1 MPDSW
6 NQRQPY
12 ASAKD
17 AFERFLTPSDM
28 PATL

>member
-1 MPDSW
+1 MPDNW
-6 NQRQPY
+6 NQRQSA

-17 AFERFLTPSDM
+17 ALERLRTPSDL

>member
-6 NQRQPY
+6 NQCQSD
-12 ASAKD
+12 ASAED
-17 AFERFLTPSDM
+17 ALERLLTPSDL

>member
-1 MPDSW
+1 MTDNR
-6 NQRQPY
+6 NQRQSD

-17 AFERFLTPSDM
+17 ALERLLALSEL

>member
-1 MPDSW
+1 MPDNR
-6 NQRQPY
+6 NQSQSA

-17 AFERFLTPSDM
+17 ALERLLDLSDV

>member
-1 MPDSW
+1 MPDNW
-6 NQRQPY
+6 TQRQSD

-17 AFERFLTPSDM
+17 AFERLLAPSNL

>member
-1 MPDSW
+1 MPDSG
-6 NQRQPY
+6 NQLQSD

-17 AFERFLTPSDM
+17 ALERLLAPSDL

>member
-1 MPDSW
+1 MPDNW
-6 NQRQPY
+6 NQHQSD

-17 AFERFLTPSDM
+17 ALELLPAPSEL

>member
-6 NQRQPY
+6 NQRQSD

-17 AFERFLTPSDM
+17 ALERFLTPSDM
-28 PATL
+28 PVTL

>member
-1 MPDSW
+1 MPDNG
-6 NQRQPY
+6 NQRQSD

-17 AFERFLTPSDM
+17 ALERLLAPSDL